1 MPELLTFP
9 QTCFPAMSHQMKQPS
24 FPFSLPLLGQD
35 ILWPRLHLL
44 QYLPAPLPAEHR
56 SHDQLALT

>member
-1 MPELLTFP
+1 MPELLTFS
-9 QTCFPAMSHQMKQPS
+9 QTCFPATSQQMKQPS

-35 ILWPRLHLL
+35 ILRPCLHLL
-44 QYLPAPLPAEHR
+44 QYLPAPFPAEHR